1 MENTARAI
9 TSEIIAFPNQ
19 STLSDRQIDN
29 RVKKL
34 AELEAEAKRIKKEID
49 SLKDEI
55 KSAMPGEELTTANW
69 VIKNTVFDRVTLDS
83 KKLKED
89 FPEVYREYSKTT
101 QSSRFSYK
109 EV

>member
-9 TSEIIAFPNQ
+9 TPEIIAFPNQ
-19 STLSDRQIDN
+19 NTLTDRQIDN

-34 AELEAEAKRIKKEID
+34 AELEAETKRIKKEID
-49 SLKDEI
+49 SLKAEI
-55 KSAMPGEELTTANW
+55 KSAMSGDELTTANW
-69 VIKNTVFDRVTLDS
+69 IIKNTVYDRVTIDS
-83 KKLKED
+83 KRLKAD
-89 FPEVYREYSKTT
+89 FPEVYRECSKTS